1 MYGDTSPRF
10 FIYWTGDSY
19 NNGCYNLGCSGF
31 VQIGNKY
38 AVGAAITPTSEYNG
52 TQKDIEI
59 YIWKDSNLGRWWL
72 AIGASEYVLGYWPA
86 SLFSHLNGTSG
97 ASMLQFGGEVVNS
110 KTNGQHTTTQM
121 GSGHFARERFGKAAY
136 FRNLQMVDS
145 NNKIIPLSNLQ
156 VREDSPGCYNISL
169 QPYQPVWGCY
179 FYYGGPGRNPQSC
192 P

>member
-38 AVGAAITPTSEYNG
+38 ALGAAISPTSQYNG
-52 TQKDIEI
+52 NQTDIEI
-59 YIWKDSNLGRWWL
+59 YIWKDSNVGRWWL
-72 AIGASEYVLGYWPA
+72 AIGASEYVLGYWPS
-86 SLFSHLNGTSG
+86 SLFPNLSKG
-97 ASMLQFGGEVVNS
+97 ASMVQFGGEVVNS
-110 KTNGQHTTTQM
+110 NMNGEHTTTQM
-121 GSGHFARERFGKAAY
+121 GSGRFADERFGKAAY

-145 NNKIIPLSNLQ
+145 NNNKFPLSNLQ
-156 VREDSPGCYNISL
+156 VSTDRPHCYNILL
-169 QPYQPVWGCY
+169 QPTKPVWGCY
-179 FYYGGPGRNPQSC
+179 FYYGGPGKNPNC